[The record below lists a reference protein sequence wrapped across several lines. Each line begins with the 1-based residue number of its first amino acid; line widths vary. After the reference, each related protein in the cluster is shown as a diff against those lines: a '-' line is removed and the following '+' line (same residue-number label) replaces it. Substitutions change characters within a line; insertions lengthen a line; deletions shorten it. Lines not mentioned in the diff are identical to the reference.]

1 MKTVSI
7 VTMAVALAG
16 AGAAV
21 GQQANILDRA
31 INTPGIAYS
40 FYGDGQTAKVV
51 RDAAVAGG
59 QAYRVTI
66 ARKGAT
72 AYEIGAS
79 APIGK
84 AINKGDTV
92 VMAVWLRAP
101 KLAAGETTPV
111 PFLGV
116 VGPAPA
122 YAPIASGSA
131 DVTPEW
137 KLFNARGVAAVDVPA
152 GQAGVT
158 LHLAAAKA
166 VLDLGPVFV
175 LDLGKTGAER

>member
-16 AGAAV
+16 AGAA
-21 GQQANILDRA
+21 
-31 INTPGIAYS
+31 
-40 FYGDGQTAKVV
+40 
-51 RDAAVAGG
+51 
-59 QAYRVTI
+59 
-66 ARKGAT
+66 
-72 AYEIGAS
+72 
-79 APIGK
+79 
-84 AINKGDTV
+84 
-92 VMAVWLRAP
+92 
-101 KLAAGETTPV
+101 
-111 PFLGV
+111 

-137 KLFNARGVAAVDVPA
+137 KLFNARGVAAADVPA

-175 LDLGKTGAER
+175 LDLGKTGPER